1 MKMSPSYGKQS
12 AVGNNLRQALAANR
26 TSCTDLAELLGVNL
40 TSVYYWRYRGV
51 SSSHVDDVAN
61 LLNVSP
67 SFIKSKR
74 SGGRG
79 GKKTRKKNQQKH
91 DCFSHEL
98 SSANSLPTLTE
109 TSIEFPTLFQAAP
122 KNPTTLTGIDEP
134 VTIVSSPRKINID
147 LIKLVIRQD
156 LTEQQE
162 EIIVTLASNF
172 VEENLQDDA
181 A

>member
-26 TSCTDLAELLGVNL
+26 TSCTDLAELLGVHL

-51 SSSHVDDVAN
+51 SSSHVNDVAN

-74 SGGRG
+74 SGGR
-79 GKKTRKKNQQKH
+79 KTRKKTQQKR

-109 TSIEFPTLFQAAP
+109 TSIEFPTLFQAAS

-147 LIKLVIRQD
+147 LINLVIRQD

-172 VEENLQDDA
+172 VEENVQDDA